1 MAKFQDLEKFRRP
14 EMFLAELLNKSV
26 RGELSDK
33 EENPRLWYR
42 ALVVAVDVE
51 GGKLEN
57 PDGDGVVTHLINGK
71 SVDTPARL
79 GPVNPR
85 NSIKARLIT
94 DEFDQFVE
102 DSDLKIYWPMMGEH
116 DAIPIKPGEHVYTT
130 FEDRDFK
137 HGLWFGKVAGHENVN
152 FFRGQDSFTLNQE
165 SSRLASK
172 FDDSPKSEV
181 KVANTDADATGR
193 KASQSL
199 SKLYEDK

>member
-1 MAKFQDLEKFRRP
+1 MAKFQDLEKWRRP

-33 EENPRLWYR
+33 SENPQLWYR

-57 PDGDGVVTHLINGK
+57 PKGQGVVSHMFNGK
-71 SVDTPARL
+71 NVDIPARL

-94 DEFDQFVE
+94 GEFDQFV
-102 DSDLKIYWPMMGEH
+102 DDDDLKVYWPMMGEH
-116 DAIPIKPGEHVYTT
+116 DSIPIKPDEHVYVT
-130 FEDRDFK
+130 FEDRNFN

-152 FFRGQDSFTLNQE
+152 FFRGQDSFTLNSE
-165 SSRLASK
+165 DSSLAAK
-172 FDDSPKSEV
+172 FGDSPKSDV
-181 KVANTDADATGR
+181 PVANKDKDATGR
-193 KASQSL
+193 QITQSL
-199 SKLYEDK
+199 SKLFGG